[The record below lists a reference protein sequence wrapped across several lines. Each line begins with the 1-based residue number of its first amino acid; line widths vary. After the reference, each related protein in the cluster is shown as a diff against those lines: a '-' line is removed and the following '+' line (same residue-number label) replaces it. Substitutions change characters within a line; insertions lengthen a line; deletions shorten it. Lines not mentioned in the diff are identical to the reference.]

1 MTFTLIIFFKKNNN
15 KFHTR
20 YITFFYFSLNN
31 INLKLEDKEKFTSDQ
46 LAENDL
52 AKNYLIDF
60 IKSGDAILM
69 VGAGSSGG
77 IYPAWGQFI
86 EKLEIEAKKVDSK
99 FNANNK
105 NFLEFADEVK
115 KCLMD
120 DLYYNTIYD
129 TFQPKDPTHF
139 PFHEL
144 LCKLPFKAIT
154 TTNYDMVMEAAL
166 HAVSGF
172 SSSTLNFEGNTKR
185 KIHDFLTSLN
195 YSRKKNRM
203 IVHLHG
209 VYDHPESIVLGGKE
223 YASKY
228 GFGLQDNKETLLNQI
243 NQREITQEEL
253 SELLIKH
260 GYEWPIRRKL
270 LWALL
275 ATRRIVFF
283 GFSMNDDYFNKMLEF
298 VKDDIS
304 TYNSETHFLVLRV
317 TAKSIKE
324 SLDRAKYLKSNYG
337 ITTVF
342 FQDDE
347 GKFDGLRIFIED
359 LADKILDSN
368 IGNQKINPITE
379 EEVLPK
385 GDKIIT
391 DKLFELSKKQS
402 SDED

>member
-1 MTFTLIIFFKKNNN
+1 M
-15 KFHTR
+15 
-20 YITFFYFSLNN
+20 
-31 INLKLEDKEKFTSDQ
+31 EDKAKFTGNQ

-52 AKNYLIDF
+52 AKNNLIDF

-86 EKLEIEAKKVDSK
+86 EKLELEALKVDSTFK
-99 FNANNK
+99 GNNK

-115 KCLMD
+115 KCLTD
-120 DLYYNTIYD
+120 DRYYDTIYD
-129 TFQPKDPTHF
+129 TFQPKEPTHF

-144 LCKLPFKAIT
+144 MCKLPFKAIT
-154 TTNYDMVMEAAL
+154 TTNYDMVMESAL

-172 SSSTLNFEGNTKR
+172 SSSTLHFEGTTKR

-195 YSRKKNRM
+195 FPLKKHKM

-209 VYDHPESIVLGGKE
+209 VYDQPNSIVLGGKE

-243 NQREITQEEL
+243 NKGEITQEEL
-253 SELLIKH
+253 SDLLIKH

-298 VKDDIS
+298 VKDDVS
-304 TYNSETHFLVLRV
+304 TYNSDTHFLVLRV
-317 TAKSIKE
+317 TAKSINE
-324 SLDRAKYLKSNYG
+324 SLERADYLKSNYG

-347 GKFDGLRIFIED
+347 GKYDGLRIFIED
-359 LADKILDSN
+359 LSDKILESN
-368 IGNQKINPITE
+368 AANQKINPIPD
-379 EEVLPK
+379 EVVVPK
-385 GDKIIT
+385 GNKTIT